1 MDRRGSA
8 GRALIVGGSMG
19 GLFAANLLHRAGWDV
34 HVVERVAEEL
44 SGRGA
49 GLATHAALM
58 QDLQRAGVTI
68 DDSIGV
74 AVQSRVT
81 LERGGELAR
90 EIDLPQIFS
99 GWSRLYHLLRGVL
112 PASAYTLGRGVAR
125 VEQDGRRACAIF
137 DDGSQEEADL
147 LIAADGIRSGIRAQ
161 LLPDATPKYAGYVG
175 WRGLVDEGELS
186 AAAHAALFEHL
197 GFCLPP
203 GEQMLGYP
211 VPGKDNTCQRGRRR
225 YNFVWYRPADE
236 HGELARL
243 LTDDSGRRHDFS
255 IPPPLIAKQVVRD
268 VRRAAE
274 EVLAP
279 QFAEIVHKTKD
290 VFFQPIYDLE
300 SSRLVFGRVALLGD
314 AAFVARP
321 HCGMGVTK
329 AADDAAELV
338 DSLAAHAGD
347 VDAGL
352 ARYDARRVEFGRF
365 IVDHAR
371 HLGAYMQATAKG
383 EGAVSRSVEAVMRE
397 TAVAP
402 DFRSAIA

>member
-1 MDRRGSA
+1 MERKASK
-8 GRALIVGGSMG
+8 GRVLIVGGSMG

-49 GLATHAALM
+49 GLATHAALID
-58 QDLQRAGVTI
+58 DLQRAGVTI
-68 DDSIGV
+68 DDTLGV

-81 LERGGELAR
+81 LARSGELAG
-90 EIDLPQIFS
+90 EIALPQIFS

-112 PASAYTLGRGVAR
+112 PPSAYALGRGVAR
-125 VEQDGRRACAIF
+125 VEQDAQRVRALF
-137 DDGSQEEADL
+137 DDGSHEDADL

-161 LLPDATPKYAGYVG
+161 LLPEAVPRYAGYVG
-175 WRGLVDEGELS
+175 WRGLVDEAELS
-186 AAAHAALFEHL
+186 AQAHAALFEHL
-197 GFCLPP
+197 GFCLPA

-211 VPGKDNTCQRGRRR
+211 VPGTDNTCQRGRRR

-236 HGELARL
+236 RGELARL
-243 LTDDSGRRHDFS
+243 LTDDTGKRHDFS

-279 QFAEIVHKTKD
+279 QFAEVVHKTKD

-300 SSRLVFGRVALLGD
+300 SPRIVFGRVALLGD

-338 DSLAAHAGD
+338 DSLAAHADD

-352 ARYDARRVEFGRF
+352 ARYDARRGEFGRF
-365 IVDHAR
+365 IVEHAR
-371 HLGAYMQATAKG
+371 HLGAYLHATAKG
-383 EGAVSRSVEAVMRE
+383 EASIARSVEAVMRE

-402 DFRSAIA
+402 AFAYSA

>member
-1 MDRRGSA
+1 MDRKA
-8 GRALIVGGSMG
+8 NVGRVLIVGGSMG

-49 GLATHAALM
+49 GLATHAALID
-58 QDLQRAGVTI
+58 DLKRAGVTI
-68 DDSIGV
+68 DDTLGV
-74 AVQSRVT
+74 PVRSRVT
-81 LERGGELAR
+81 LGRAGDLAGEI
-90 EIDLPQIFS
+90 ELPQIFS

-125 VEQDGRRACAIF
+125 VEQDGKGVTAIF
-137 DDGSQEEADL
+137 DDGSREHADL

-161 LLPDATPKYAGYVG
+161 LLPEAMPKYAGYVG
-175 WRGLVDEGELS
+175 WRGLVDEGDLS
-186 AAAHAALFEHL
+186 AQAHAALFEHL
-197 GFCLPP
+197 GFCLPA

-211 VPGKDNTCQRGRRR
+211 VPGKDNTCQRGKRR

-236 HGELARL
+236 RGELARL
-243 LTDDSGRRHDFS
+243 LTDDSGKRHDFS
-255 IPPPLIAKQVVRD
+255 IPPPLIARQVVRD

-290 VFFQPIYDLE
+290 PFFQPIYDLE
-300 SSRLVFGRVALLGD
+300 SSRIVVGRVALLGD

-338 DSLAAHAGD
+338 DSLDAHAGD

-352 ARYDARRVEFGRF
+352 ARYDKRRVEFGRF
-365 IVDHAR
+365 IVNHAR
-371 HLGAYMQATAKG
+371 ELGAYMQATAKG
-383 EGAVSRSVEAVMRE
+383 EVSVSRSADAVMRE

-402 DFRSAIA
+402 AFAYSA

>member
-1 MDRRGSA
+1 MQRKA
-8 GRALIVGGSMG
+8 TKGRVLIVGGSMG

-34 HVVERVAEEL
+34 QVVERVAEEL

-49 GLATHAALM
+49 GLATHAALID
-58 QDLQRAGVTI
+58 DLKRAGVTV
-68 DDSIGV
+68 DDTLGV

-81 LERGGELAR
+81 LGRAGDLAR
-90 EIDLPQIFS
+90 EIELPQIFS
-99 GWSRLYHLLRGVL
+99 GWSRLYHLLRDVL
-112 PASAYTLGRGVAR
+112 PASAYSLGRGVAR
-125 VEQDGRRACAIF
+125 VEQDGRRVCAIF
-137 DDGSQEEADL
+137 DDGSREEADL

-161 LLPDATPKYAGYVG
+161 LLPEAAPKYAGYVG

-186 AAAHAALFEHL
+186 APAHAALFEHL
-197 GFCLPP
+197 GFCLPA

-211 VPGKDNTCQRGRRR
+211 VPGKDNTSQRGKRR

-236 HGELARL
+236 QGELARL
-243 LTDDSGRRHDFS
+243 LTDDSGKRHDFS

-279 QFAEIVHKTKD
+279 QFTEIVHKTKD
-290 VFFQPIYDLE
+290 PFFQPIYDLE
-300 SSRLVFGRVALLGD
+300 SPRIVFGRIALLGD

-338 DSLAAHAGD
+338 DSLQAHDGAFD
-347 VDAGL
+347 KGL
-352 ARYDARRVEFGRF
+352 QRYNDRRVEFGRF

-371 HLGAYMQATAKG
+371 HLGGYLQATAKG
-383 EGAVSRSVEAVMRE
+383 EAAVARSTEAVMRE
-397 TAVAP
+397 TAVSPA
-402 DFRSAIA
+402 FRSALP